1 MKSRDEYIIKMQ
13 AKLAEWDTEINM
25 LVARGD
31 EIASDVKAE
40 YKAQVEML
48 KEKLVVARKKVEE
61 LQQAGDNAWN
71 DLKSGLEVVRFA
83 MKESINSARS
93 RFR

>member
-1 MKSRDEYIIKMQ
+1 MKSRDEYIIRMQ

-40 YKAQVEML
+40 YKEQIEML
-48 KEKLVVARKKVEE
+48 KATQEVARKKFTE
-61 LQQAGDNAWN
+61 LQQAGDSAWD
-71 DLKSGLEVVRFA
+71 DLKSGIEVARFA
-83 MKESINSARS
+83 MNEAIDSARS